1 MSTDLTLLQ
10 RIDAYLDAAPRTA
23 ARTEVIGPC
32 TLFLNE
38 GHGWRY
44 YARPTPGA
52 SGVTADAIGAVRA
65 RQRAL
70 AQPEALEW
78 IGELAPEVGPAAQA
92 TGMHVVEH
100 PLMVLAHDIGTVPA
114 PDGVGLAIVDAD
126 DDLAALSA
134 VAEVGFATPG
144 TASGAPG
151 AAEAIAAA
159 ARQSPETIAFQ
170 RGRMLAGLTVAAAAR
185 VAGVV
190 AAVGWHQP
198 LEGASEIVGVA
209 TLPAF
214 RRRGLGAAVTAT
226 LVADA
231 LERGIELVFLSA
243 DDEHVARVYA
253 KVGFERVGTA
263 CAASVPTVAGPTL
276 G

>member
-1 MSTDLTLLQ
+1 LRAVTGDLHLLR

-23 ARTEVIGPC
+23 ASTETIGPF
-32 TLFLNE
+32 TLFLNQ

-52 SGVTADAIGAVRA
+52 TGITAEAIEAVRA
-65 RQRAL
+65 RQREL

-78 IGELAPEVGPAAQA
+78 IAELAPEVGPAARRA
-92 TGMHVVEH
+92 GMRVIEH
-100 PLMVLAHDIGTVPA
+100 PLMVLTHDVAVGAA
-114 PDGVGLAIVDAD
+114 PEGVQVAIVDAD

-144 TASGAPG
+144 TATGTPG
-151 AAEAIAAA
+151 AAEAAAA
-159 ARQSPETIAFQ
+159 ATGQNADTIAFQ

-185 VAGVV
+185 LSGVV

-198 LEGASEIVGVA
+198 LDGATEIVGVA

-214 RRRGLGAAVTAT
+214 RRRGLGAMVTGA

-231 LERGIELVFLSA
+231 LERGTDLVFLSA
-243 DDEHVARVYA
+243 DDDDVARVYA
-253 KVGFERVGTA
+253 KVGFAHVGTA
-263 CAASVPTVAGPTL
+263 SAASVPRA
-276 G
+276 